1 MDGFSRPETE
11 GFVYSTIDF
20 NPPGNTLLF
29 TLASLGIRH
38 WDPLKCV
45 QQGRSRRLR
54 IFILFCVFFSRG
66 SSLLSPIVVGCIV
79 VRKLSLGGAS
89 RPHSGESSKE
99 SKVVYTTF
107 CMPER
112 PRIQFSVFG
121 HFGSPRGSWAP
132 QCDDSSAFFASD
144 RPPRGKHKKC
154 STFLPSSWNHLP
166 PKPTKVGPFSHT
178 VQAF

>member
-1 MDGFSRPETE
+1 MCSAGPIAKASYIH
-11 GFVYSTIDF
+11 FVLCF
-20 NPPGNTLLF
+20 
-29 TLASLGIRH
+29 
-38 WDPLKCV
+38 
-45 QQGRSRRLR
+45 
-54 IFILFCVFFSRG
+54 FFSRK
-66 SSLLSPIVVGCIV
+66 LNAFAILSGIPKTCCQATIVAGCIV
-79 VRKLSLGGAS
+79 ARKLSLRGAS